1 MDGSQRRESLT
12 TGDRLWMDVV
22 IHDNQLMVSVER
34 QEDDGVG
41 AGLEYNDPE
50 FEVGADLVLDWVTGH
65 RDELVA
71 ETFTTDE
78 AYSFNVPTCDP
89 ADMGEMVE
97 VPLATEFPED
107 HGNPFQ
113 SDCDLADPDPSD
125 DVAAV
130 RAGYP
135 SLTSIPADL

>member
-1 MDGSQRRESLT
+1 
-12 TGDRLWMDVV
+12 
-22 IHDNQLMVSVER
+22 
-34 QEDDGVG
+34 
-41 AGLEYNDPE
+41 
-50 FEVGADLVLDWVTGH
+50 
-65 RDELVA
+65 
-71 ETFTTDE
+71 
-78 AYSFNVPTCDP
+78 
-89 ADMGEMVE
+89 

-135 SLTSIPADL
+135 SLTSIPPDL